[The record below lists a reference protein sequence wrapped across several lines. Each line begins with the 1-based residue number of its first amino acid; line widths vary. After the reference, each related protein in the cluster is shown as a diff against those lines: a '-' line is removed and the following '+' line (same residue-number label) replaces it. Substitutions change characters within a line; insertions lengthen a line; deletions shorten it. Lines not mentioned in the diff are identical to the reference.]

1 MLASVII
8 IAIILRSIFK
18 KVKLIKRL
26 LALSVMLLM
35 VVLGCTLMFYQYKD
49 SENPFL
55 EVKKYTNV
63 QCATSTITFGRDGG
77 KKVMKKNQ
85 FTSVSKTS
93 GNNYVVVIDKNILGK
108 LLTVADFQPKYLLYL
123 NNKDM

>member
-1 MLASVII
+1 MLGSVII
-8 IAIILRSIFK
+8 VAIILRFIFK

-26 LALSVMLLM
+26 LMLSVMLLM

-63 QCATSTITFGRDGG
+63 QSTTSTITFGSDGN
-77 KKVMKKNQ
+77 KHVMKKNQ

-93 GNNYVVVIDKNILGK
+93 GNNYVVVIDKNTLGK
-108 LLTVADFQPKYLLYL
+108 LLTVADFEPKYLLYL
-123 NNKDM
+123 NSRDM